1 MRNLSMMVA
10 SAAMLASS
18 YAEPDFNRM
27 PTATKLAIKKRRDK
41 AKKSKSNIA
50 KASKQKNRKK

>member
-1 MRNLSMMVA
+1 MRNLSMLTA
-10 SAAMLASS
+10 SAVMLAAS
-18 YAEPDFNRM
+18 YAEPDFNSM

-41 AKKSKSNIA
+41 AKKSKASIA